1 VEDEPQLSASERA
14 ELAALRSRVAAL
26 ERERSEEIA
35 RAMAAAAAALDR
47 AYWLDRWHVD
57 LNARV
62 ATRTGTAL
70 RSVLRV
76 LRVPVRAVRMLAR
89 RALR

>member
-1 VEDEPQLSASERA
+1 VAGEQPLTAAERA
-14 ELAALRSRVAAL
+14 ELEALRSRVAEL

-35 RAMAAAAAALDR
+35 RAMAAAADAQER

-57 LNARV
+57 LNAHV

-70 RSVLRV
+70 RSAARV
-76 LRVPVRAVRMLAR
+76 LRVPVHAARMLAR